1 MRHFDYLSDAEI
13 DRLFFRAPEQFDVD
27 SDPRVLAMALG
38 ATLYSPA
45 TRPNLAQDI
54 AKRAAKG
61 VISFVVCLEDSIAD
75 HEVPFAERNAVE
87 QLRAYAESGSSGP
100 LVFVRVRNAD
110 QIRLI
115 TEGLGE
121 HLHVLSGFVIPKFL
135 EDTAIEFLDAI
146 ETASVLAGRRLYAM
160 PVLESPELAFRET
173 RTSALQGVQSVLQ
186 KYRESILAV
195 RIGATDLCSAYG
207 LRRTRE
213 LTIYHVHVIADV
225 ISDIVNVLGRADESG
240 FVITGPV
247 WEYFA
252 QHERIF
258 KPQLRETP
266 FVEHDERTLRLRMID
281 ADLDGLIRE
290 VVLDQANGLTGKTV
304 IHPSHV
310 TAVHALS
317 VVSHEEYVDACDI
330 LEADR
335 GGAKASG
342 YRNKM
347 NESKPHRAW
356 AEQLVRR
363 AGVFGVTRED
373 MTYVDVISASGIA

>member
-1 MRHFDYLSDAEI
+1 
-13 DRLFFRAPEQFDVD
+13 V
-27 SDPRVLAMALG
+27 ALG

-45 TRPNLAQDI
+45 TRTTLAQDI
-54 AKRAAKG
+54 AKRAAHG

-87 QLRAYAESGSSGP
+87 QLRAYAESGASGP
-100 LVFVRVRNAD
+100 LVFVRVRNAG

-135 EDTAIEFLDAI
+135 EETGVEFLDAI
-146 ETASVLAGRRLYAM
+146 EAASVLAGRRLYAM

-173 RTSALQGVQSVLQ
+173 RTSALLGIQAVLQ

-225 ISDIVNVLGRADESG
+225 ISDIVNVLGRADDSG

-266 FVEHDERTLRLRMID
+266 FAAHDERPLRLRMID

-290 VVLDQANGLTGKTV
+290 IVLDQANGLTGKTV

-330 LEADR
+330 LQAER
-335 GGAKASG
+335 GGAQASG

-363 AGVFGVTRED
+363 AKVFGVTRED
-373 MTYVDVISASGIA
+373 TSYVDVLSASGIA